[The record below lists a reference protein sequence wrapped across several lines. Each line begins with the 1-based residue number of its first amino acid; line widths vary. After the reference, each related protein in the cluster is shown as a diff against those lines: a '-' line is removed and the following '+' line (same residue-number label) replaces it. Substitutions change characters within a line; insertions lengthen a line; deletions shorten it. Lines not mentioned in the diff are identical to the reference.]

1 MFLSLELLVLS
12 LALFK
17 GRQMKLFYTF
27 TLLMFSLC
35 SYSQNGNEFSLI
47 EDEHLNHFGV
57 ATGPVYVI
65 NESEVAPGIHLHYM
79 RLLEFGNAHFGIGL
93 GLEGIF
99 DEHRHYATSINFSYL
114 PIHAL
119 TFTIAP
125 GIQFAPESEDFTT
138 HFEVVY
144 EFEIGELHI
153 GPVAEYAWSPNDAH
167 AMLGLHIGL
176 GF

>member
-1 MFLSLELLVLS
+1 MKYIFAFIFLL
-12 LALFK
+12 
-17 GRQMKLFYTF
+17 
-27 TLLMFSLC
+27 FSLC
-35 SYSQNGNEFSLI
+35 SYSQNGNDLSQKELSSL
-47 EDEHLNHFGV
+47 EAEHLNHFGV
-57 ATGPVYVI
+57 ATGPVYII

-79 RLLEFGNAHFGIGL
+79 RLMEFGNAHFGIGL
-93 GLEGIF
+93 GLEAIF

-119 TFTIAP
+119 TFTVAP
-125 GIQFAPESEDFTT
+125 GIQVAPESEDFTT

-167 AMLGLHIGL
+167 AMLGLHIGC